1 MNPAPLREPPKE
13 GSMKPKYLAPPSGL
27 STGALRALIQIR
39 FEEFLA
45 LVDPALAAAL
55 VAGRAVCRDPQL
67 EAPAG
72 VRRDAREDA
81 APLFFT
87 VPARRGPAR
96 TLVVAVA
103 RGGERRESRQSVE
116 DRLLDAYLDAFVH
129 ERRPD
134 RLIAVFPEGPEGA
147 GGEPPA
153 VHLRTLVDRLDGD
166 AHDSGNPRDP
176 GERLLRLPYLAV
188 TLGGQPLDAYLTR
201 RCFADNLAPFH
212 TPFRKEPP
220 CSSVSSVCPSR
231 ERRRFSI
238 P

>member
-1 MNPAPLREPPKE
+1 
-13 GSMKPKYLAPPSGL
+13 MKSRYMAPPPDV
-27 STGALRALIQIR
+27 STGALRALIQIH
-39 FEEFLA
+39 FEELLT
-45 LVDPALAAAL
+45 LVDPALAGTLLAE
-55 VAGRAVCRDPQL
+55 RAVCRDPEL

-72 VRRDAREDA
+72 IHGDARGDA
-81 APLFFT
+81 AVLLFV

-103 RGGERRESRQSVE
+103 RAGESRESVE
-116 DRLLDAYLDAFVH
+116 DRLLEAYLDAFLE

-134 RLIAVFPEGPEGA
+134 RLIAVFPEGSEGPEDP
-147 GGEPPA
+147 GGRPSA
-153 VHLRTLVDRLDGD
+153 VHLRSLVDRLAGD
-166 AHDSGNPRDP
+166 AGMAGGPGDP
-176 GERLLRLPYLAV
+176 GEKLLRLPYLAV
-188 TLGGQPLDAYLTR
+188 TLGSHPLDAYLTR
-201 RCFADNLAPFH
+201 RSFAGNLAPFR